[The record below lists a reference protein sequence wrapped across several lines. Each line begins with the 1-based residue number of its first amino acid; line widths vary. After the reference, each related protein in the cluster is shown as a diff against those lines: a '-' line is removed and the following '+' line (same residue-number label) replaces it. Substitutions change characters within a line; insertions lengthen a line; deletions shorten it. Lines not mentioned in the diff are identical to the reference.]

1 MTSVKE
7 KIQLKRNID
16 IDLSGRCPMLCPM
29 CWRQS
34 DPIAKKQGHD
44 MTVDNF
50 LKVIEFVQLGSVKG
64 FIYFSGAL
72 SDPIHHPKFID
83 FLKICADKN
92 IYCEVQTASSF
103 KSKEWFIEAFKA
115 HPKARWQFG
124 IDGLPEDSHKY
135 RINQD
140 GQKLFDIMVEATKHL
155 KTYPIWQYIVF
166 KYNQDHVEYCKE
178 WAKDIGCKFKLVLSG
193 KTTDFFIED
202 FEKFIPTNKKYR
214 IARNNDNDN
223 LSQFQTYMNVVEN
236 EKE

>member
-1 MTSVKE
+1 MS
-7 KIQLKRNID
+7 IQEFNKVINHFKHVNFC
-16 IDLSGRCPMLCPM
+16 G
-29 CWRQS
+29 QVS
-34 DPIAKKQGHD
+34 DP
-44 MTVDNF
+44 V
-50 LKVIEFVQLGSVKG
+50 
-64 FIYFSGAL
+64 
-72 SDPIHHPKFID
+72 HHPKFIE
-83 FLKICADKN
+83 FLELLYKN
-92 IYCEVQTASSF
+92 NSSVSVHHATAA
-103 KSKEWFIEAFKA
+103 KPRKWY
-115 HPKARWQFG
+115 PKAFQANPDARWWFG
-124 IDGLPEDSHKY
+124 IDGLPNESHKY

-140 GQKLFDIMVEATKHL
+140 GEKLFDIMVEATKHL

-193 KTTDFFIED
+193 KATDFFIED